1 MRKRLKKL
9 IGENVDVFPYIITG
23 TSQLTRVSPV
33 LLVRQEKNVAQ
44 IKKVVK
50 MGKNVS
56 LAKSASK
63 KIDKNKP

>member
-63 KIDKNKP
+63 KK